1 LSKYR
6 QKSDKQRERKGH
18 FVGNF
23 GIRSIFFLLQQ
34 QADIVIR
41 RKKKKKNI
49 EKTYDIWNIF
59 FKFAT

>member
-1 LSKYR
+1 MIKRGKERFVLSKYR
-6 QKSDKQRERKGH
+6 QKSDKQRERIAH

-41 RKKKKKNI
+41 RKKKEKK
-49 EKTYDIWNIF
+49 Y
-59 FKFAT
+59 